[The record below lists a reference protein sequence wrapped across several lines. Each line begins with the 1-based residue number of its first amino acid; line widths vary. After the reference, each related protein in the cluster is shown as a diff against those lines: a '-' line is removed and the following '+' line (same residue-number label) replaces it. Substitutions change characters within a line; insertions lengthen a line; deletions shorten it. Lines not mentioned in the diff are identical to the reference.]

1 MYVLIVFGRPGCKA
15 FIHPA
20 YHVVPVL
27 IYVYMLPFWLKA
39 KLAFSLWALGAKMAS
54 VRVETLDADSWSA
67 DRVGTSASA

>member
-39 KLAFSLWALGAKMAS
+39 KLAFSPTQSNMVRLAPGIALPPPAAALRPGFS
-54 VRVETLDADSWSA
+54 
-67 DRVGTSASA
+67 